1 MKHVN
6 VLLIMAVGLAL
17 WLVGCETKNPGSPKP
32 NQRPAVELSVAPQ
45 DGDTVEHN
53 KHLGWW
59 GNDADGQVVGY
70 YLLVDGVR
78 ISFTTAT
85 DTTIAFAAPVTE
97 QIYAHTFAVLA
108 VDNEGL
114 LSDTA
119 QREFYVIN
127 WAPTASFDAAGSIG
141 EGATVGHAFRV
152 TVQAK
157 DTNASFSYYDLSLDD
172 SLSGW
177 MGWRRDSMYL
187 FAGPEIIADSAN
199 FPEGVHGIPNT
210 ALTAGPHTLFARVKD
225 AGGAESPII
234 SLHFTVADGFRPGMD
249 TTVTATYGADRFYAD
264 GSVYLS
270 TRTGV
275 ETRVEFSASAA
286 AYNGE
291 INAYRWRLGDGE
303 WSNWSADPVVSM
315 TDAEPKDYDFSF
327 MARDAA
333 GAYSDTLLYFIRIVT
348 QSLTDDVIVVDE
360 TADGNGNP
368 GSPNDAQADQFYANV
383 MQGWKTFQI
392 DYATHKVG
400 QTSYVSPYDV
410 RNAGVILWHGDDKAN
425 LQLGNNTRILG
436 EFLDR
441 GGRLIISGWDVLGGW
456 SGTADSV
463 EFSSSSFGRKY
474 LRLYEGRRD
483 TARTTLGFDGSGEF
497 PGCRF
502 DASKLPVSYHGQLL
516 KCWTFQPS
524 GECLI
529 LGRMVVSDSL
539 TSPFQGRPTAYLY
552 YQSFRVAV
560 FGVPLYFCVESEVH
574 ALMEAVMPWMLQGLQ

>member
-1 MKHVN
+1 
-6 VLLIMAVGLAL
+6 
-17 WLVGCETKNPGSPKP
+17 
-32 NQRPAVELSVAPQ
+32 
-45 DGDTVEHN
+45 
-53 KHLGWW
+53 
-59 GNDADGQVVGY
+59 
-70 YLLVDGVR
+70 
-78 ISFTTAT
+78 
-85 DTTIAFAAPVTE
+85 
-97 QIYAHTFAVLA
+97 
-108 VDNEGL
+108 
-114 LSDTA
+114 
-119 QREFYVIN
+119 
-127 WAPTASFDAAGSIG
+127 
-141 EGATVGHAFRV
+141 
-152 TVQAK
+152 
-157 DTNASFSYYDLSLDD
+157 
-172 SLSGW
+172 
-177 MGWRRDSMYL
+177 
-187 FAGPEIIADSAN
+187 
-199 FPEGVHGIPNT
+199 
-210 ALTAGPHTLFARVKD
+210 
-225 AGGAESPII
+225 
-234 SLHFTVADGFRPGMD
+234 MD

-270 TRTGV
+270 TRAGV

-303 WSNWSADPVVSM
+303 WSAWNLDPVVSM

-410 RNAGVILWHGDDKAN
+410 RNAGVILWHGDDQSN
-425 LQLGNNTRILG
+425 IQLGNNTRILG

-474 LRLYEGRRD
+474 MRLYEGRRNA
-483 TARTTLGFDGSGEF
+483 ARTTLGFDGNGEF
-497 PGCRF
+497 PGCRIA
-502 DASKLPVSYHGQLL
+502 ASKLPASFQGRLH
-516 KCWTFQPS
+516 KCWSFQPS

-529 LGRMVVSDSL
+529 MGRMVVSDSL
-539 TSPFQGRPTAYLY
+539 TSPFQGRSTAYLY

-560 FGVPLYFCVESEVH
+560 FGVPLYFCVESEVRT
-574 ALMEAVMPWMLQGLQ
+574 LMEAVMPWMLQGLQ